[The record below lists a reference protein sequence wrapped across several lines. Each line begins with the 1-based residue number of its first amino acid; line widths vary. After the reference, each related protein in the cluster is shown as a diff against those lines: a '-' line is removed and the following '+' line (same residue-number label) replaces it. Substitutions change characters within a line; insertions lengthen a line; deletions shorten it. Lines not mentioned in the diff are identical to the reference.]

1 MQVWIQSNFLK
12 RLRIMLTGGCNLL
25 QITCAGSIEFQKRFT
40 SKSDL
45 WAPIKYGIGAL
56 KYWHHDKYIGMYM

>member
-1 MQVWIQSNFLK
+1 MQ
-12 RLRIMLTGGCNLL
+12 TGGYNLL
-25 QITCAGSIEFQKRFT
+25 QITCTGSTVSKKFT

-56 KYWHHDKYIGMYM
+56 KY